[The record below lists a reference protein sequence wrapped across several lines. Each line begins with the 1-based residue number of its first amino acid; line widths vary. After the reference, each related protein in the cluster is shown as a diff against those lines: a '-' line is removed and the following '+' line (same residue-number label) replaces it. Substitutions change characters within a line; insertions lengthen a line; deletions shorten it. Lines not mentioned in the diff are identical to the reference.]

1 MKPPKSRKFLF
12 ALVARARLNLWLAKH
27 LLKRFQDLMA
37 AMGASELEETQC
49 NNLKLHYDAY
59 FRSNPL
65 EYKEF
70 PHHEKVTV
78 KSLVAN
84 AFLSDLNIGVNLR
97 SQP

>member
-65 EYKEF
+65 EYKEL
-70 PHHEKVTV
+70 PHHEKSNGEVSRC
-78 KSLVAN
+78 KCSSFGFEHWCQL
-84 AFLSDLNIGVNLR
+84 DH
-97 SQP
+97 